1 MANVIIE
8 TYRLIKDKSNP
19 YGENIVHDI
28 ISIMSSEDILC
39 STCKSGL
46 IVHDVK
52 VFADDEEVVIHK
64 NSQMLVQLPLSV
76 CKYINYSVEL

>member
-1 MANVIIE
+1 MANVTIE
-8 TYRLIKDKSNP
+8 TYRLINDRSNP
-19 YGENIVHDI
+19 YGPNIVHDI

-46 IVHDVK
+46 TIHDVE

-64 NSQMLVQLPLSV
+64 NNHMLVQFELSV
-76 CKYINYSVEL
+76 CKYIKES